1 MHSSPRRESVAQID
15 KSVGHWFVFRW
26 LALLMS
32 RRRHNATRARL
43 DLLDDRMLRD
53 VGLRRD
59 QLFGTVERLP
69 RSPQDSR
76 FL

>member
-1 MHSSPRRESVAQID
+1 MHSSSRRESVTQID

-32 RRRHNATRARL
+32 WRRQNAIRAKL

-59 QLFGTVERLP
+59 QLSGNVERLP
-69 RSPQDSR
+69 RSPH
-76 FL
+76 